1 MAETPPCHLPR
12 RSNDSDTAV
21 APTQG
26 QPMTP
31 RSSGSHTEIRKPAP
45 IANWSKLSRADY
57 VQIHQHGEV
66 IATGRIDMLAA
77 DGSVLWLHLAG
88 GNERAIFLQSD
99 GLRIYRSHRSAAN

>member
-1 MAETPPCHLPR
+1 
-12 RSNDSDTAV
+12 
-21 APTQG
+21 
-26 QPMTP
+26 
-31 RSSGSHTEIRKPAP
+31 
-45 IANWSKLSRADY
+45 